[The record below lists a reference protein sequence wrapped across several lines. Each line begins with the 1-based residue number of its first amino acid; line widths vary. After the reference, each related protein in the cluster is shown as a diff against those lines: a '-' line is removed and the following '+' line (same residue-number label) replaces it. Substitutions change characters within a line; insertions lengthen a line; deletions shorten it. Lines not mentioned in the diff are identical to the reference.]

1 MKTLKELAKEQ
12 NGTKETFIGRT
23 GEKID
28 SILGKVVTLRDYEH
42 RSKKKGNNY
51 EHFVA
56 FIIDEDK
63 EHYYNGGAKI
73 KDFIS
78 KVEEENMVEDLQREG
93 VPILMKKTKTSNG
106 NTFTDITFYPPES
119 ELPF

>member
-12 NGTKETFIGRT
+12 NGTKESFIGRT

-56 FIIDEDK
+56 FIVDEDK
-63 EHYYNGGAKI
+63 EHYYNGGTKM
-73 KDFIS
+73 KDFIT

-106 NTFTDITFYPPES
+106 NTFTNITFYPPES

>member
-12 NGTKETFIGRT
+12 NGTKETFIGRA

-42 RSKKKGNNY
+42 RSKKKGSNY

-56 FIIDEDK
+56 FIVDEDK
-63 EHYYNGGAKI
+63 EHYYNGGTKM

>member
-12 NGTKETFIGRT
+12 NGTKESFIGRT

-51 EHFVA
+51 EHFIA
-56 FIIDEDK
+56 FIVDDDDK
-63 EHYYNGGAKI
+63 HYFNGGTKM

-78 KVEEENMVEDLQREG
+78 KVEEENLVDDLLREG
-93 VPILMKKTKTSNG
+93 VPMLMKKTKTSNG
-106 NTFTDITFYPPES
+106 NTFTDITFYQPES

>member
-12 NGTKETFIGRT
+12 NGTKESFIGRT

-56 FIIDEDK
+56 FIVDEDT
-63 EHYYNGGAKI
+63 EHYYNGGTKM
-73 KDFIS
+73 KDFIT

-106 NTFTDITFYPPES
+106 NTFTNITFYPPES

>member
-12 NGTKETFIGRT
+12 NGTKESFIGRT

-28 SILGKVVTLRDYEH
+28 SIIGKVVTLRDYEH

-51 EHFVA
+51 EHFIA
-56 FIIDEDK
+56 FIVDDDDK
-63 EHYYNGGAKI
+63 HYFNGGTKMKA
-73 KDFIS
+73 FIA
-78 KVEEENMVEDLQREG
+78 KVEEENLVEDLLREG
-93 VPILMKKTKTSNG
+93 VPMLMKKTKTSNG

>member
-51 EHFVA
+51 EQFVA
-56 FIIDEDK
+56 FIVDEDK
-63 EHYYNGGAKI
+63 DHYFNGGTKM

>member
-12 NGTKETFIGRT
+12 NGTKESFIGRT

-42 RSKKKGNNY
+42 RSKKKVNNY
-51 EHFVA
+51 EHFIA
-56 FIIDEDK
+56 FIVDEDDK
-63 EHYYNGGAKI
+63 HYFNGGTKM
-73 KDFIS
+73 KVFIS
-78 KVEEENMVEDLQREG
+78 KVEEENLVDDLLREG
-93 VPILMKKTKTSNG
+93 VPMLMKKTKTSNG

>member
-12 NGTKETFIGRT
+12 NGTKESFIGRT

-51 EHFVA
+51 EHFIA
-56 FIIDEDK
+56 FIVDDDDK
-63 EHYYNGGAKI
+63 HYFNGGTKM

-78 KVEEENMVEDLQREG
+78 KVEEENLVDDLLREG
-93 VPILMKKTKTSNG
+93 VPMLMKKTKTSNG

-119 ELPF
+119 GLPF

>member
-12 NGTKETFIGRT
+12 NGTKESFIGRT

-42 RSKKKGNNY
+42 RSKKKDNNY
-51 EHFVA
+51 EHFIA
-56 FIIDEDK
+56 FIVDEDDK
-63 EHYYNGGAKI
+63 HYFNGGTKM
-73 KDFIS
+73 KDFIT
-78 KVEEENMVEDLQREG
+78 KVEEENLVDDLLREG
-93 VPILMKKTKTSNG
+93 VPMLMKKTKTSNG

>member
-12 NGTKETFIGRT
+12 NGTKESFIGRT

-51 EHFVA
+51 EHFIA
-56 FIIDEDK
+56 FIVDDDDK
-63 EHYYNGGAKI
+63 HYFNA
-73 KDFIS
+73 
-78 KVEEENMVEDLQREG
+78 KVEEENLVEDLLREG
-93 VPILMKKTKTSNG
+93 VPMLMKKTKTSNG

>member
-12 NGTKETFIGRT
+12 NGTKESFIGRT

-51 EHFVA
+51 EHFIA
-56 FIIDEDK
+56 FIVDEDDK
-63 EHYYNGGAKI
+63 HYFNGGTKM
-73 KDFIS
+73 KDFIT
-78 KVEEENMVEDLQREG
+78 KVEEENLVDDLLREG